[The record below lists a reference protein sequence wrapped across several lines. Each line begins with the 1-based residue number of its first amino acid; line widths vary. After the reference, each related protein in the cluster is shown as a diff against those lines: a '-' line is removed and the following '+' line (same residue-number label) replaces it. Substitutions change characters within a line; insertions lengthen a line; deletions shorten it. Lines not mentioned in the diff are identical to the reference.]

1 MNHSYDLR
9 AGALRVETPR
19 VETPRAM
26 AFVSYLAFSL
36 IFSCNADAANLPTTA
51 QFVQQRSQLQ
61 ALVDRMLYCTTT
73 NQIKSPCKQKLI
85 SLFNVT
91 RSLVTAEQT
100 TVMHRAIILNNR
112 VAKALDAALTNCQN
126 FSMLENLAKELEKT
140 SELKFVP
147 DSIWMFKETNTL
159 INALNQRL
167 NSWGTTWF
175 QRSTRNINQLMQEYK
190 IDIAAKRIA
199 PYALLGLTFLYINEA
214 GKVESI
220 NLPGIPAIKRMIGS
234 HRSST
239 FTGLETFQKTFN
251 PAALLLTTIVMG
263 DLKQAVNWSGNKLAA
278 TWAWLQGKNYCTSPL
293 FQSKLRFADF
303 AGNSAA
309 KEQLQTLARYTLI
322 DKQAQTAG
330 HAVTKGY
337 LLVGDAATTQQYAH
351 AFAAEVT
358 ALQHAQNPS
367 KVCALYDVHA
377 SVLLTKSLDA
387 IIKEVEEWS
396 DANQTVLVINEI
408 DWLFT
413 VDKPDT
419 KVTSDLI
426 NNLAKVTRPTSKK
439 DIIVI
444 ATASPAGA
452 AKLNPALLTPNG
464 LGIKIIVQP
473 LTDLQRAEIIKKET
487 TTKGL
492 ACSDE
497 FVTQFAAQ
505 LKEYQAPALTLLVNQ
520 AFSLAQANQEMFG
533 EKHLTAS
540 LELQSK

>member
-1 MNHSYDLR
+1 MNHSY
-9 AGALRVETPR
+9 APR

-36 IFSCNADAANLPTTA
+36 IFSCDADAANLPTTA

-100 TVMHRAIILNNR
+100 TVMHRAIILHNR
-112 VAKALDAALTNCQN
+112 VAKALDTALTNCQN
-126 FSMLENLAKELEKT
+126 VSMLECLAKELEKS
-140 SELKFVP
+140 SELKFLP
-147 DSIWMFKETNTL
+147 DSIWTFKETNTL
-159 INALNQRL
+159 INAINQRL

-190 IDIAAKRIA
+190 IDVAAKRIA
-199 PYALLGLTFLYINEA
+199 PYAILGFTFLYINEA

-220 NLPGIPAIKRMIGS
+220 NLPGIPTIKRMIGTCPKS
-234 HRSST
+234 PKGQEIQ
-239 FTGLETFQKTFN
+239 GLDTFQRTFN
-251 PAALLLTTIVMG
+251 PAALFLTTVVMG
-263 DLKQAVNWSGNKLAA
+263 DFKQAVNWSGNKLAA

-303 AGNSAA
+303 AGNTAA

-337 LLVGDAATTQQYAH
+337 LLVGDAATAQQYAH

-377 SVLLTKSLDA
+377 SVLLTKSLDT

-413 VDKPDT
+413 LDKPDT

-426 NNLAKVTRPTSKK
+426 NNLAKVARPTSKK

-464 LGIKIIVQP
+464 LGIKIVVQP
-473 LTDLQRAEIIKKET
+473 LTDLQRVEIIKKET

-492 ACSDE
+492 TCSDE
-497 FVTQFAAQ
+497 FVTQFATQ